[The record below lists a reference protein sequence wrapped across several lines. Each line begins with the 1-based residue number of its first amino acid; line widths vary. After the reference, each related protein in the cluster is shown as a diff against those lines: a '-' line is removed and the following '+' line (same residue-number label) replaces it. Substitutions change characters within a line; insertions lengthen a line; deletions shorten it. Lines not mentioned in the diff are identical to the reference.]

1 MLGFVRLLNIFY
13 RFKVYSGL
21 TGSCFVFQH
30 ISYCQPF
37 ALLGEFKR
45 FEDEI
50 KELIELAQ
58 YLRKENEDLQAK
70 MIMMNAKLQNEEAKV
85 KRLTLLLYAKT
96 N

>member
-1 MLGFVRLLNIFY
+1 MQLQSDRLWN
-13 RFKVYSGL
+13 
-21 TGSCFVFQH
+21 
-30 ISYCQPF
+30 
-37 ALLGEFKR
+37 
-45 FEDEI
+45 EDEI

>member
-1 MLGFVRLLNIFY
+1 MQLQSDRLWN
-13 RFKVYSGL
+13 
-21 TGSCFVFQH
+21 
-30 ISYCQPF
+30 
-37 ALLGEFKR
+37 
-45 FEDEI
+45 EDEI
-50 KELIELAQ
+50 RELIELAQ

>member
-1 MLGFVRLLNIFY
+1 MQLQSDRLWN
-13 RFKVYSGL
+13 
-21 TGSCFVFQH
+21 
-30 ISYCQPF
+30 
-37 ALLGEFKR
+37 E
-45 FEDEI
+45 EEI
-50 KELIELAQ
+50 RELIELAQ